1 MVGRYPTI
9 KLMSREPIPVR
20 VTALN
25 QEGCPPRCYGVLVA
39 VSSGYP
45 PDRARLL
52 TRYAPLRRSPSRSI
66 ATPHAAPRLACVKP
80 AASVHP
86 EPGSNSSLYIYFSLA
101 DPDCEFLF
109 LELTLSLIVLGT
121 LLYLLCLSALSMI
134 FSCIPSPALSFPAFI
149 PPLRKGLQRYAL
161 FLSLQTFFELFL
173 KVFHAD
179 SGRAIATAYE
189 SDYYVR
195 KKFSMIFRKFFRSHP
210 APCPREFP
218 TIPAPYRR

>member
-20 VTALN
+20 VAALN

-66 ATPHAAPRLACVKP
+66 ATPYAAPRLACVKP

-149 PPLRKGLQRYAL
+149 PPSPKGTAKIR
-161 FLSLQTFFELFL
+161 TFSFPPN
-173 KVFHAD
+173 
-179 SGRAIATAYE
+179 
-189 SDYYVR
+189 
-195 KKFSMIFRKFFRSHP
+195 FF
-210 APCPREFP
+210 
-218 TIPAPYRR
+218 